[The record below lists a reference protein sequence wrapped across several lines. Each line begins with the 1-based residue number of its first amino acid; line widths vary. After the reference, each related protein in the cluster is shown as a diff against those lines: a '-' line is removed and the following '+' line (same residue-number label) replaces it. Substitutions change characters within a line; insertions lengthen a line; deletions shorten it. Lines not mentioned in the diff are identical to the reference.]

1 MGWIYLADQRKTQK
15 STSRSSAISFGSEF
29 RGQVNSSLL
38 FSFYLL
44 ILTIFLLFVLDTLIR
59 VGGMETGVEFS
70 TVAGKSSYFFEV
82 HSNPLTFTH
91 NYSQTERSSKGKAD
105 KEMMQVISNL
115 FAVKLMHF
123 FLLQLTS
130 KLFIAYLPIFHH
142 FQLTHFQLQHAN
154 HGQRLHG

>member
-1 MGWIYLADQRKTQK
+1 MGWIYLADQRKTLK

-70 TVAGKSSYFFEV
+70 TVAGKSSYFLEL
-82 HSNPLTFTH
+82 HSNPLTFTQRYRQIQR
-91 NYSQTERSSKGKAD
+91 YSVDKKVKA
-105 KEMMQVISNL
+105 MMQVMSTL
-115 FAVKLMHF
+115 FAVKLMYF
-123 FLLQLTS
+123 FTIIANFYSFSLLT
-130 KLFIAYLPIFHH
+130 YP
-142 FQLTHFQLQHAN
+142 
-154 HGQRLHG
+154 